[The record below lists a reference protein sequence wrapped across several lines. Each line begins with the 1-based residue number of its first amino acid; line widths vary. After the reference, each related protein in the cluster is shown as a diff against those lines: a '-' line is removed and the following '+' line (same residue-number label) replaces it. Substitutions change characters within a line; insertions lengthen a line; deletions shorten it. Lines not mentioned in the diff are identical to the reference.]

1 MIPIDIINTL
11 TRDLPEAYAP
21 LIVHFDTLLEDPS
34 KASDTTTVQYVIKR
48 LLNEENRQSEATG
61 APIFAKIAQS
71 RKSGNICFNCGDPSH
86 LKSDCDVSPREV
98 RRCQERKSRKSKL
111 PDGDGEAKMVM
122 DPDIDDRHISYPPY
136 AIY

>member
-11 TRDLPEAYAP
+11 TCDLPEAYAP

-71 RKSGNICFNCGDPSH
+71 RKSGNICFNCGDPGH

-98 RRCQERKSRKSKL
+98 RRRQERKSRKSKL